1 MDVDYNSLWL
11 LSSRWQSAV
20 CWNGLKWWLTRSK
33 LVGML
38 IWRGSRNVKWDIAHV
53 LDLFYLFFGFTDSI
67 LKAYYYQPGSFGDFN
82 HLFEVWVRETKL
94 STFDKRLFLN
104 TSGSAF
110 FQLHLG
116 PDMALMVTA
125 LVNTVPWKLS
135 SQYANL
141 MTRSVGRP
149 YHDLLQS
156 AFSGNPPQ
164 VEASAAEIWSP
175 GIFHSRQ
182 PPVIVVWFLAML
194 TSATP
199 STASCRSDVLSL
211 LCP

>member
-1 MDVDYNSLWL
+1 MRYCTCPRPFLFSLD
-11 LSSRWQSAV
+11 SPIQYSRPTTISLAV
-20 CWNGLKWWLTRSK
+20 LEISTIYLKCE
-33 LVGML
+33 G
-38 IWRGSRNVKWDIAHV
+38 N
-53 LDLFYLFFGFTDSI
+53 
-67 LKAYYYQPGSFGDFN
+67 KA
-82 HLFEVWVRETKL
+82 
-94 STFDKRLFLN
+94 FDKRLFLN

-175 GIFHSRQ
+175 GIFQSRQ
-182 PPVIVVWFLAML
+182 PPVIIVVWFLAML